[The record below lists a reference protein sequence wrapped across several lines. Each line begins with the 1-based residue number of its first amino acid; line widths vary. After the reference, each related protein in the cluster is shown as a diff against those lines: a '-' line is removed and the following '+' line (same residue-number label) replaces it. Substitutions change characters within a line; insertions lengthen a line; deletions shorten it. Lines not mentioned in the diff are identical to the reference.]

1 MKNAIEIRN
10 LVKNYGDKFTLGEI
24 NLNIPSGIIVG
35 LIGEN
40 GAGKTTLIKSILN
53 IIRSDKG
60 NIKIFEKDIKINESE
75 IKENIG
81 VVLDNMFFPE
91 LLMPKDINSIMKD
104 VYKNWDEQLFNKY
117 LSEFKLKNNQSIK
130 SMSKGMRKKLEI
142 ATALSHHPKLLILDE
157 PTSGLDPVVRNEVLD
172 IFLDFIQDEEHTIL
186 LSTHITSDLE
196 HIADKIIFINQGKVV
211 LDQSRDDL
219 LDNYGIL
226 KCDVDNFDTI
236 SKDDI
241 IAYKKNKYD
250 YEILINDINKIKKKY
265 KDFIVDKITLE
276 ELMVLMIKGEK

>member
-10 LVKNYGDKFTLGEI
+10 LVKSYSDKFTLGEI
-24 NLNIPSGIIVG
+24 NLDIPSGIIIG

>member
-24 NLNIPSGIIVG
+24 NLNIPSGIIIG

-53 IIRSDKG
+53 IIRLDKG

-91 LLMPKDINSIMKD
+91 LLMPKDINSIMKE

-157 PTSGLDPVVRNEVLD
+157 PY
-172 IFLDFIQDEEHTIL
+172 Q
-186 LSTHITSDLE
+186 
-196 HIADKIIFINQGKVV
+196 VV
-211 LDQSRDDL
+211 L
-219 LDNYGIL
+219 
-226 KCDVDNFDTI
+226 
-236 SKDDI
+236 
-241 IAYKKNKYD
+241 
-250 YEILINDINKIKKKY
+250 NKI
-265 KDFIVDKITLE
+265 
-276 ELMVLMIKGEK
+276 